1 MNILFF
7 DTETTGLPT
16 KQPLSHPSQPKI
28 LQLGAILAADSG
40 VEIQT
45 LDTLVKIGSTEI
57 NKFALAAHGIS
68 AERANAEGIDPC
80 EAFST
85 FYEMAIQAEALC
97 CHNHNFDIKLIEIMS
112 HQVKGCY
119 DDEEEA
125 SMRMSEI
132 NDIPYE
138 CTMMATINYCALP
151 FPSGRKGFKFPKLE
165 ELHTKLFG
173 SSFDGAHD
181 ALADVSAT
189 MRCYFK
195 LKELGVM

>member
-16 KQPLSHPSQPKI
+16 KQPYSHPSQPKI
-28 LQLGAILAADSG
+28 LQLGAILATDSG
-40 VEIQT
+40 DVIHT
-45 LDTLVKIGSTEI
+45 IDTLVQIGDTPI
-57 NKFALAAHGIS
+57 NKFALAAHGITS
-68 AERANAEGIDPC
+68 ERANSEGIPQC
-80 EAFST
+80 EAFSD
-85 FYEMAIQAEALC
+85 FYHLAMEATSLC

-125 SMRMSEI
+125 SMRMYEI
-132 NDIPYE
+132 NELPYE

-173 SSFDGAHD
+173 TSFDGAHD

>member
-1 MNILFF
+1 MSILFF

-16 KQPLSHPSQPKI
+16 KKPYSDPSQPKI
-28 LQLGAILAADSG
+28 LQLGAILATDSG
-40 VEIQT
+40 GVIDT
-45 LDTLVKIGSTEI
+45 INTLVQIGDTPI
-57 NKFALAAHGIS
+57 NKFAFAAHGIS
-68 AERANAEGIDPC
+68 AERANAEGIPQC
-80 EAFST
+80 EAFSN
-85 FYEMAIQAEALC
+85 FYHMAMEADSLC

-112 HQVKGCY
+112 HQVKDCFN
-119 DDEEEA
+119 DKEEA

-132 NDIPYE
+132 NELPYE

-173 SSFDGAHD
+173 SSFSGAHD

-189 MRCYFK
+189 MKCYFE
-195 LKELGVM
+195 LKRLGVM